1 MATTSDSNR
10 TADSEARSS
19 LLKQRLRQ
27 RQLETRDDSARA
39 DTNVVP
45 DGPVEL
51 GPYQRPLFV
60 EYRMYPERRTAWII
74 RGYLLDGHVDAR
86 RLAAALSQLRQRH
99 WYLSCAITADGKV
112 HPRAADIPL
121 ETVDCAGD
129 PWEQA
134 RRYCRGP
141 FKPFR
146 LEQGE
151 LFRVHVF
158 QGGEQA
164 AVVVAIHHIL
174 ADHQAVD
181 VLSTE
186 LSALYENAAYE
197 LSPPPDLLRT
207 YDQQRENLASRRPAL
222 EEFWRSYLDGLPPV
236 RPLPLARSQDTAGEG
251 KGALVRADAR
261 PGLAEMCLAA
271 AAREGVSLYQ
281 WFLAAWTVLLARYH
295 DRDDVHLATMFS
307 TRAGARQQQALG
319 CFQNV
324 LIARPGLE
332 SAATFADV
340 LAETRSVV
348 GNAIAHG
355 SLPLD
360 EIARL
365 APARPGGGQLFSTL
379 FTLVATAPQPRLLSS
394 KVLAV
399 EELDYAGT
407 AFDLTFFVITSD
419 EGLTFAA
426 EFNTAVYDGA
436 ELEALFDHYQ
446 ALLGCL
452 ARDTDADWRRCSLVD
467 QDGLDELRADWRR
480 IAAAPAPV
488 ERLHDG
494 FYRQAA
500 SDPDATALRWG
511 PDGDVQQ
518 ISYGELA
525 ARADAIAGFID
536 SVASSDDAIVAVIG
550 AWRPES
556 IAAMIGILRSGRS
569 YLPVDADYPPSRVE
583 HILTDAGRP
592 LVLLQDGIPAPG
604 GFADRC
610 HAMSAA
616 MNSARV
622 PETRDDTGEIA
633 YVVYTS
639 GSSGKPKGVRVSH
652 GAAVYSTG
660 ERSAVYA
667 EWPPETFLLLSSFAF
682 DSAVAGLWWTLSTGG
697 CLRLVDRQT
706 ARAADA
712 VAELIHRERITHT
725 LCLPGQWSDI
735 CRISEQP
742 FDALQ
747 LVIVAG
753 EACTGTT
760 IRNHYRRAPN
770 AALFNEYG
778 PTEMAVWST
787 VQRLER
793 GASEPVPIGRPL
805 SLTQALITDAYG
817 NLVPGGLSGELVLA
831 GAGTAAGY
839 VGDRNGG
846 FIAHPLDED
855 GRAYRTGDRAR
866 LGSDGQ
872 IYYLGRSDEQVKH
885 RGYRIGIE
893 SIEQSLGA
901 AGPEVV
907 VIPWDGR
914 SLEDLLAELPEDQAL
929 ALVDKYLAAKG

>member
-1 MATTSDSNR
+1 MATPSNSNR
-10 TADSEARSS
+10 VADSKARSS

-27 RQLETRDDSARA
+27 RQPEARSDSGGA
-39 DTNVVP
+39 DTNRAP

-51 GPYQRPLFV
+51 SPYQRPLFV

-74 RGYLLDGHVDAR
+74 RGYLLDGEVDTQ
-86 RLAAALSQLRQRH
+86 RLTKALSRLRERH

-112 HPRAADIPL
+112 HPRDAEIPL
-121 ETVDCAGD
+121 ESVDVDRD
-129 PWEQA
+129 PWDQA

-146 LEQGE
+146 LEEGE

-158 QGGEQA
+158 QGEAQA

-181 VLSTE
+181 VLTSE
-186 LSALYENAAYE
+186 LSALYEDNASE

-207 YDQQRENLASRRPAL
+207 YDQQRANLESRRPAL
-222 EEFWRSYLDGLPPV
+222 EKFWRSCLDDLPPV
-236 RPLPLARSQDTAGEG
+236 RPLPLARSKETPGEG
-251 KGALVRADAR
+251 KGSLIRAEAR
-261 PGLAEMCLAA
+261 PGLAEQCQAA

-281 WFLAAWTVLLARYH
+281 WFLAAWTVLLGRYY

-307 TRAGARQQQALG
+307 TRTGVQQQEALG

-324 LIARPGLE
+324 LIARPDLE

-355 SLPLD
+355 GLPLD

-365 APARPGGGQLFSTL
+365 APPRPGGGQLFSTL
-379 FTLVATAPQPRLLSS
+379 FTLVGTAPQPRLLSS
-394 KVLAV
+394 DVLEV

-426 EFNTAVYDGA
+426 EFNTAVYEGA
-436 ELEALFDHYQ
+436 ELEAIFDHYQ
-446 ALLGCL
+446 ALLGRL
-452 ARDTDADWRRCSLVD
+452 AADVDADWRRCSLID
-467 QDGLDELRADWRR
+467 KEGLEELRADWRR
-480 IAAAPAPV
+480 IAATPATT
-488 ERLHDG
+488 ECLHDA
-494 FYRQAA
+494 FYRHAE
-500 SDPDATALRWG
+500 SVPDAPALRWDS
-511 PDGDVQQ
+511 DGDQQQ

-536 SVASSDDAIVAVIG
+536 SVASSDDATVAVIG
-550 AWRPES
+550 SWRPEA

-569 YLPVDADYPPSRVE
+569 YLPVDVDYPSSRIE

-592 LVLLQDGIPAPG
+592 LVLLLDGLQAPD

-610 HAMSAA
+610 HAVSDAMSAGLA
-616 MNSARV
+616 PA
-622 PETRDDTGEIA
+622 TRDESGEIA

-652 GAAVYSTG
+652 NAAVYSTG
-660 ERSAVYA
+660 QRSEVYS

-712 VAELIHRERITHT
+712 VAALIHREQVTHT

-735 CRISEQP
+735 CRISAQP
-742 FDALQ
+742 LESMQ

-760 IRNHYRRAPN
+760 IRNHFRCAPN

-805 SLTQALITDAYG
+805 SLTQALVADTHG
-817 NLVPGGLSGELVLA
+817 NLVPNGLSGELVLA
-831 GAGTAAGY
+831 GQGIAEGY
-839 VGDRNGG
+839 VGDANGA
-846 FIAHPLDED
+846 FIAHPLDD
-855 GRAYRTGDRAR
+855 RGRAYRTGDRAR
-866 LGSDGQ
+866 IGSDGL
-872 IYYLGRSDEQVKH
+872 IYYLGRIDEQVKH

-901 AGPEVV
+901 AGPEVA
-907 VIPWDGR
+907 VIPWDGH
-914 SLEDLLAELPEDQAL
+914 SLEDLLAALPEDQAH
-929 ALVDKYLAAKG
+929 ALVDKYLTAKT